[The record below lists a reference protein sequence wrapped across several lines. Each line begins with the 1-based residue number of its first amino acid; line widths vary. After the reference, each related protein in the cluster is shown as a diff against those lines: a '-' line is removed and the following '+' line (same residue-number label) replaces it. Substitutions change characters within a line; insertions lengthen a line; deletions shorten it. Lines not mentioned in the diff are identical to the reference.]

1 MFDEM
6 RDMLTNIFWQ
16 TNRSKYDPRKTIRA
30 HQYRQKG
37 PSGCAAIFLGVYQRS
52 SMDLIS
58 PDKYVALRVL
68 FVAKIWATASSMRNL
83 FLDCMPSHFYLRV
96 EHVSR
101 SPLYSLFSRLRS
113 TPRLCAFENL
123 CFARSCLFS
132 ARIRTGSRHRET
144 RIQILFISEKSFSR
158 SRFPFLN
165 YFQCLKFPFMNL
177 TFSNRQPRNIDW
189 IDMRRQRP
197 RSRISTDIHFHIQ
210 FFSFTRA

>member
-1 MFDEM
+1 
-6 RDMLTNIFWQ
+6 
-16 TNRSKYDPRKTIRA
+16 
-30 HQYRQKG
+30 
-37 PSGCAAIFLGVYQRS
+37 
-52 SMDLIS
+52 MDLIS

-68 FVAKIWATASSMRNL
+68 FVAKNWATASSMRIL
-83 FLDCMPSHFYLRV
+83 FLDCMPSNFYLRV

-123 CFARSCLFS
+123 CFARSCLFC

-158 SRFPFLN
+158 SRFHFLN

-177 TFSNRQPRNIDW
+177 TFSNRQPQTLIESSWEDRDHEAGFLFLSPC
-189 IDMRRQRP
+189 DFRCLLLPYALGCMTQMLE
-197 RSRISTDIHFHIQ
+197 RIELVRTVNKLC
-210 FFSFTRA
+210 FFRDFWTRF

>member
-37 PSGCAAIFLGVYQRS
+37 PSGCAVIFLGVYQRA

-58 PDKYVALRVL
+58 PDKYIVLRVL
-68 FVAKIWATASSMRNL
+68 FVAKNWATASI
-83 FLDCMPSHFYLRV
+83 CHAHFIFGLHAV
-96 EHVSR
+96 KFVS
-101 SPLYSLFSRLRS
+101 SGWTCLPVSSLLAFSRIRS

-123 CFARSCLFS
+123 CFARSCLFC
-132 ARIRTGSRHRET
+132 ARIRTGSRHRES

-165 YFQCLKFPFMNL
+165 YFQC
-177 TFSNRQPRNIDW
+177 
-189 IDMRRQRP
+189 
-197 RSRISTDIHFHIQ
+197 
-210 FFSFTRA
+210 